1 MNQQFTNFIWR
12 LTLLAA
18 AAGLAGF
25 ALKHFLPEGYMPNS
39 FYFILL
45 FFWAVTLLVHFSLLR
60 ITRLSPRKFVS
71 YFMLTTLVKL
81 MIYFIAILVYV
92 FVVKQNLL
100 PFLLS
105 FFILYI
111 IFTCFEVVSILRQTR

>member
-1 MNQQFTNFIWR
+1 MNQQFTNFFWK
-12 LTLLAA
+12 LTLFSAG
-18 AAGLAGF
+18 AGLAGL
-25 ALKHFLPEGYMPNS
+25 ALKHFLPEGYMPGS
-39 FYFILL
+39 FFFILL

-92 FVVKQNLL
+92 FMVKQDLL

-111 IFTCFEVVSILRQTR
+111 LFTCFEVISILRQTR